1 MFKVSKIIYSH
12 APGEDPDR
20 MEKAVTLGLKTAL
33 IYWRRNYTKKHFTR
47 GGGIEYGY
55 RERAKYNSKRAQ
67 SDRRGS
73 AEGAKTNP
81 LVWTGTLRQ
90 MVLGQFPQPR
100 VSRNGGTQS
109 GAIVFKVPSYVFF
122 TKTKTGQSIMRMY
135 EELTTTSER
144 ETRVME
150 RIISETVDAQ
160 MSRARGVA

>member
-20 MEKAVTLGLKTAL
+20 MEKAVTLGLKAAL

-55 RERAKYNSKRAQ
+55 RERAKYRAKNIDKRGTDPDAYK
-67 SDRRGS
+67 
-73 AEGAKTNP
+73 AP

-100 VSRNGGTQS
+100 ISRS
-109 GAIVFKVPSYVFF
+109 GAIQTGALVFRAPQYAFYSKNKS
-122 TKTKTGQSIMRMY
+122 GQGIMRMY

-144 ETRVME
+144 ETGVME
-150 RIISETVDAQ
+150 RIISETIDAE